1 MNVLSSFPWNNFK
14 RAVSLNIFVTP
25 SKLSEASM
33 FYPRK
38 LVATLRNPNKETSK
52 TAISR
57 GFIWLS
63 YFPRAELVYPA
74 TGEEHPAKSFENG
87 NLAQEWA
94 RELFAG

>member
-1 MNVLSSFPWNNFK
+1 MEQLQTCGLAEYLCDAIAVVRGKHVLSEETGRNP
-14 RAVSLNIFVTP
+14 AQP
-25 SKLSEASM
+25 S
-33 FYPRK
+33 
-38 LVATLRNPNKETSK
+38 RNPNKETSK

-94 RELFAG
+94 RELFGG